1 MSESGGGGPG
11 GGGGGGGP
19 GGPGGEGWEVVA
31 RRGGSAREPAPAEHA
46 QGDVVAARSRRGRG
60 GAKKGAPPT
69 LSPKEQY
76 GHRYKT
82 ERALL
87 RRKIFVGGIGPL
99 GEKDISGFFG
109 KHGDIESVEVLR
121 GRDKQPRGFAFV
133 IFRKAETV
141 DKLVAVR
148 FFEVGNRPVEVKACE
163 PQPRAS
169 AGPYGGGARAPDPV
183 SHRPSGARGQAARP
197 ADPGQGPH
205 GAGAPATQAQPPR
218 PAGHQQPAASVAQPH
233 QRLDLQLQANSQ
245 LGVQQYPGR
254 ITQPTP
260 PEVDAEANS
269 LLKRVYAE
277 QDTIQGLVQRL
288 QALRRSQNARDVS
301 LYEAVVTNL
310 LDEYRFFSKYP
321 DKELRITGNVFGNLI
336 QYALLPSPE
345 LLCAQP
351 AAILAYARPR
361 RAVSARTS
369 QNQCLFGCVCRR
381 DTALQY
387 LCDALRQPAGSKMFV
402 FGVCALEQAQWRI
415 PDFPQ
420 QCALILQLPSVAQ
433 ASPSSVATIRGALAG
448 QPPPQQQQQPP
459 PSPPPPQQQQQQQIA
474 RQWQPH
480 STFAPTPIGSERMWD
495 PQPAASP
502 ASQGAGDSQPG
513 SAFGGLGPQPE
524 PEPESQLRDLP
535 GTTLG
540 LWSTSGAGP
549 W

>member
-1 MSESGGGGPG
+1 MSESGGGPG
-11 GGGGGGGP
+11 GGGGGGT

-31 RRGGSAREPAPAEHA
+31 RRGGGAREPAEHA
-46 QGDVVAARSRRGRG
+46 QGGDVVAARSRRGRG

-169 AGPYGGGARAPDPV
+169 AGPYARAPDSGG

-205 GAGAPATQAQPPR
+205 GAGVPATQAQPPR
-218 PAGHQQPAASVAQPH
+218 SAAHQQPASAAQPH
-233 QRLDLQLQANSQ
+233 HRLDLQLQGNSQ
-245 LGVQQYPGR
+245 PGVQQYPGR

-336 QYALLPSPE
+336 QHALLPSPE

-351 AAILAYARPR
+351 AATPR
-361 RAVSARTS
+361 
-369 QNQCLFGCVCRR
+369 
-381 DTALQY
+381 
-387 LCDALRQPAGSKMFV
+387 LC
-402 FGVCALEQAQWRI
+402 
-415 PDFPQ
+415 
-420 QCALILQLPSVAQ
+420 
-433 ASPSSVATIRGALAG
+433 
-448 QPPPQQQQQPP
+448 P
-459 PSPPPPQQQQQQQIA
+459 PSPRRVCTHVAKPMLVWPCL
-474 RQWQPH
+474 
-480 STFAPTPIGSERMWD
+480 
-495 PQPAASP
+495 
-502 ASQGAGDSQPG
+502 SQGHRPAIS
-513 SAFGGLGPQPE
+513 L
-524 PEPESQLRDLP
+524 
-535 GTTLG
+535 
-540 LWSTSGAGP
+540 
-549 W
+549 